1 MKKAIVVGSGAG
13 GATIARQLQ
22 GQFAVTV
29 LEQGRSFDPFSW
41 KMSWCEAFKRS
52 GLLLDARQIQ
62 LFFPN
67 MRIRKS
73 HSDLILVNGIGHGGT
88 TTLSTGNALRCDQ
101 SLREIGIDLDAEFA
115 EIEREIP
122 ISTAHQRGWRKMTRQ
137 LFEICQQLTLN
148 PQPLP
153 KMGDYA
159 HCRHCGRCVL
169 GCPYDVKWDSR
180 QYLKDAVQNGAQLIS
195 ACKVEKVHLENNRA
209 RGVVAWHKWRR
220 HFYPAD
226 LIILAAGGL
235 GTPVIL
241 QQSGIPCPAS
251 LFVDPVLCVA
261 TNWPEAHLET
271 EISMPFVIE
280 QPHFIISPYFDYL
293 SYLFNRQWRPPAK
306 NILSLM
312 IKLADENQGSI
323 HRHQINKTL
332 TAADHTRLQAG
343 VEICTSIFH
352 KLGVPSE
359 KLFLGTVN
367 AGHPGGMLPLTPHPA
382 NSVHPTQLPPNLYV
396 ADASLFPR
404 ALGNP
409 PILTIVALAKRVAKE
424 CRA

>member
-1 MKKAIVVGSGAG
+1 MKKAIIVGSGAG

-29 LEQGRSFDPFSW
+29 LEQGRRFVPFAW

-52 GLLLDARQIQ
+52 GLLFDARQIQ

-73 HSDLILVNGIGHGGT
+73 RDAMILVNGVGHGGT
-88 TTLSTGNALRCDQ
+88 TTLSTGNAVRYDHF
-101 SLREIGIDLDAEFA
+101 LREIGLDLDTEFA

-122 ISTAHQRGWRKMTRQ
+122 ISTAHQAGWRKMTRQ
-137 LFEICQQLTLN
+137 LFAIGQQLALN

-169 GCPYDVKWDSR
+169 GCPYEVKWDSR
-180 QYLKDAVQNGAQLIS
+180 QYLKEAVQNGAHLIS
-195 ACKVEKVHLENNRA
+195 ACQVEKVHLENNRA
-209 RGVVAWHKWRR
+209 RGVVAWHRWRR

-226 LIILAAGGL
+226 LIVIAAGGL

-241 QQSGIPCPAS
+241 QHSGIPCSPT

-261 TNWPEAHLET
+261 TNWPGAHLES

-280 QPHFIISPYFDYL
+280 QPHFIISPYFDCL
-293 SYLFNRQWRPPAK
+293 SYFFNRQWRPPAK

-312 IKLADENQGSI
+312 IKLADENQGHIRHRQI
-323 HRHQINKTL
+323 HKAL
-332 TAADHTRLQAG
+332 TATDHTRLQAG
-343 VEICTSIFH
+343 VEICTRIFDQ
-352 KLGVPSE
+352 LGVPAK
-359 KLFLGTVN
+359 KLFLGTIN
-367 AGHPGGMLPLTPHPA
+367 AGHPGGM
-382 NSVHPTQLPPNLYV
+382 
-396 ADASLFPR
+396 FP
-404 ALGNP
+404 
-409 PILTIVALAKRVAKE
+409 
-424 CRA
+424 